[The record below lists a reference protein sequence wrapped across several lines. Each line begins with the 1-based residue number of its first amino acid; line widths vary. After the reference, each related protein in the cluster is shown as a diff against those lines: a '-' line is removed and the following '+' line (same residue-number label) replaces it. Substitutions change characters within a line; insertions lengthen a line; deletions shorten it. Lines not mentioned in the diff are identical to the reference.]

1 MSRRVMMSTDASV
14 CEFRGQVTS
23 VQVDAHGSYR
33 APVESEVGLDVK
45 GSELTGR
52 SWSHRKGAQ
61 SRIPTFA
68 HLGFLATTYARGEAD
83 VIAGV
88 NIPPQARII
97 SYTLALSSRT
107 VIRIP
112 SPRMRWTGFWEAG
125 LSTSFPLGKKKTIH
139 TQSART

>member
-1 MSRRVMMSTDASV
+1 MSTDASV
-14 CEFRGQVTS
+14 CEFRGQVIS

-52 SWSHRKGAQ
+52 SWSHRKGAR

-68 HLGFLATTYARGEAD
+68 HLDFLDLGFLATTYARGEAD

-88 NIPPQARII
+88 NIPPQARIL
-97 SYTLALSSRT
+97 SHTPALSSRT
-107 VIRIP
+107 VIRIL
-112 SPRMRWTGFWEAG
+112 RTRWTRF
-125 LSTSFPLGKKKTIH
+125 
-139 TQSART
+139 